1 MTQPNATPTLSTWQ
15 NSDPRLA
22 VGHAS
27 PPKNDIS
34 LVLRSERDY
43 EQAKSELAFLEEK
56 YSEVSANDLE
66 AFHQRMSELATAI
79 SSYEGKV
86 TTSIK
91 LIDDPLKYN
100 ATLFQECAQEPL
112 LIRDGDSGDVVTQ
125 YSAPEGGWTLTA
137 VQERAKN
144 HPCQSLDNVDATVGS
159 WWLGSTE
166 I

>member
-1 MTQPNATPTLSTWQ
+1 MTRQKPTLTLSKLNSATNVSTLELE
-15 NSDPRLA
+15 S
-22 VGHAS
+22 S
-27 PPKNDIS
+27 PKNDIS
-34 LVLRSERDY
+34 LVLRSEHDY

-86 TTSIK
+86 ITSIK
-91 LIDDPLKYN
+91 LIYDPLKYN
-100 ATLFQECAQEPL
+100 TALFQECAQKPL

-144 HPCQSLDNVDATVGS
+144 HPCQSFDNFDATVGS

>member
-15 NSDPRLA
+15 NSDPRFA
-22 VGHAS
+22 VGHES
-27 PPKNDIS
+27 SPKNDIS
-34 LVLRSERDY
+34 LVLRSEHDY

-91 LIDDPLKYN
+91 LIDGPLKYN
-100 ATLFQECAQEPL
+100 TALFQECAQKPL

-144 HPCQSLDNVDATVGS
+144 HPCQSFDNFDATVGS

>member
-1 MTQPNATPTLSTWQ
+1 MTRQKPTLTLSKLNSATNVSTLELE
-15 NSDPRLA
+15 S
-22 VGHAS
+22 S
-27 PPKNDIS
+27 PKNDIS
-34 LVLRSERDY
+34 LVLRSEHDY

-100 ATLFQECAQEPL
+100 TALFQECAQKPL
-112 LIRDGDSGDVVTQ
+112 LIRDGDSGDVITQ

-144 HPCQSLDNVDATVGS
+144 HPCQSLDNFDAIVGS